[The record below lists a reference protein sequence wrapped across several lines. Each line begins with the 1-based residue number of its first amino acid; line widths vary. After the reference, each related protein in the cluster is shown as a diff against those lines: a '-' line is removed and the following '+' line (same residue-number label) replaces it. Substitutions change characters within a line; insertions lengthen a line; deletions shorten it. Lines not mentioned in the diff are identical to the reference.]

1 MGSRLLA
8 AFFAVCLAAS
18 AQTMSVEKLRQFLE
32 SSAPM
37 LKLGT
42 MSDREMAAYL
52 DKVKLTEKLD
62 ERQIEDFQGE
72 MRIGPKT
79 LLALRKLAAESA
91 SLPVATAV
99 APPPKPRPIPPPTSE
114 EQAAILDDVRE
125 YALNYSDTLPD
136 FICTQVTRRFGAPL
150 PGTKYGGPADGGPR
164 WQALDTLQI
173 RLSYF
178 ERKEKY
184 TVVLMNN
191 AVVNQD
197 YDKVGG
203 SKAFGEF
210 GSMMREIFEPSTEA
224 RFEWD
229 HWGTLRGKRV
239 MAFRYHV
246 RLDRSHFQ
254 IAVEEGKLHI
264 TTAYHGLIEVEPD
277 THAVVRIVQEAEN
290 IPSDFPMKET
300 SDVLDY
306 DYQELSGSTFLLPL
320 KAEVLMRT
328 SDDIQKLDEEFRLY
342 RKYSADST
350 FKPYEAE
357 PVAPLPDDKTNETK
371 NPAAPPKP

>member
-52 DKVKLTEKLD
+52 DKVKLTERLD

-191 AVVNQD
+191 AIVNQD
-197 YDKVGG
+197 YEKVGG

>member
-191 AVVNQD
+191 AIVNQD
-197 YDKVGG
+197 YEKVGG

-320 KAEVLMRT
+320 KSEVVMKT
-328 SDDIQKLDEEFRLY
+328 MNDVQKLDEEFRLY

>member
-191 AVVNQD
+191 AIVNQD
-197 YDKVGG
+197 YEKVGG

-239 MAFRYHV
+239 MAFNYHV

>member
-191 AVVNQD
+191 AIVNQD
-197 YDKVGG
+197 YEKVGG

>member
-52 DKVKLTEKLD
+52 DKVKLTERLD

-191 AVVNQD
+191 AIVNQD
-197 YDKVGG
+197 YEKVGG

-320 KAEVLMRT
+320 KSEVVMKT
-328 SDDIQKLDEEFRLY
+328 MNDVQKLDEEFRLY

-371 NPAAPPKP
+371 NPAAQPKP